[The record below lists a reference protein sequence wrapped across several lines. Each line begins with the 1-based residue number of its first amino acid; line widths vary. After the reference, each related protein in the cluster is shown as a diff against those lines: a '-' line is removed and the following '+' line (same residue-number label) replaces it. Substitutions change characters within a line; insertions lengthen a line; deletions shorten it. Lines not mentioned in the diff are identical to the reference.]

1 MKLHYKVFG
10 NGESLIILHGLFG
23 MLDNWRTVA
32 RKLEDK
38 YQCILVDLRNHGKSP
53 HADEMNY
60 KVLAD
65 DVNELIDDLQL
76 QSPVVLGHSMGGKT
90 AMQLALTHPE
100 SMQKIIVV
108 DISPTRYPPHH
119 EVILKAIESV
129 EPSKLK
135 ERLEAEEILRSYLGD
150 DEANIQF
157 LLKNISR
164 KPEGGFEWKANMPVL
179 INQYD
184 DLMDGIHTDAVFDKP
199 ALFIRGEHSN
209 SLKDE
214 DWPVIVK
221 LFPHARLVTIA
232 NAGHWVHADQPQAL
246 IDTLMTFMES

>member
-1 MKLHYKVFG
+1 MLHYKVFG
-10 NGESLIILHGLFG
+10 EGDPLIILHGLFG

-32 RKLEDK
+32 RKLEEK

-60 KVLAD
+60 KAMAE
-65 DVNELIDDLQL
+65 DVKELIDDLQL
-76 QSPVVLGHSMGGKT
+76 KSPVVLGHSMGGKT
-90 AMQLALTHPE
+90 AMQLALDHPDTL
-100 SMQKIIVV
+100 QKIIVV

-119 EVILKAIESV
+119 ETILKAIQSV
-129 EPSKLK
+129 EPSKLT
-135 ERLEAEEILRSYLGD
+135 ERSEAEEILRSYLGD

-164 KPEGGFEWKANMPVL
+164 KPEGGFEWKANMSVL

-184 DLMDGIHTDAVFDKP
+184 AIMAGIDADTVFEKP
-199 ALFIRGEHSN
+199 ALFVRGERSN

-221 LFPHARLVTIA
+221 LFPLAELVTIA

-246 IDTLMTFMES
+246 IDTLIAFMES